1 MAHPEFKTEPTVNQG
16 SGKMSGMPRGGGGVG
31 RDIHGEPIATSGM
44 QRRGRGRPSTRGR
57 DIQGEMV
64 PRNPG
69 TRAGR

>member
-1 MAHPEFKTEPTVNQG
+1 
-16 SGKMSGMPRGGGGVG
+16 MSGMPRGGGGVG